1 MADKCGQKCEV
12 WSRVSGYMRPVSA
25 WNSGKQEE
33 YRDRVAYANQSS
45 GAHDTV
51 VVMEGDGTTNE

>member
-1 MADKCGQKCEV
+1 MSECKQKCEV
-12 WSRVSGYMRPVSA
+12 YSRVSGYMRPVSA
-25 WNSGKQEE
+25 WNDGKREE
-33 YRDRVAYANQSS
+33 FRDRVTYGQRNS